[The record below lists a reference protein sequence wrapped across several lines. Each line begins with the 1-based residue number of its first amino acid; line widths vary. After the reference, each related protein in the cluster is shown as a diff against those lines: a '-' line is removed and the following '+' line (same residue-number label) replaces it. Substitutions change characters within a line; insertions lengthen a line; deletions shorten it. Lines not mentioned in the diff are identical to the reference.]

1 MTARVVLVTGV
12 SRFLGAATAKE
23 LAQDESIERVIG
35 VDITAPHGEL
45 AGHTRAEFVRADI
58 RSPLIAKVIDS
69 AGVDTVVHT
78 DINASPSASGGRAS
92 MKEANVM
99 GTMRLLAACQHA
111 ERVRRLVVKST
122 GAVYGSSSRDPAMFT
137 EQMQPRTLS
146 GGYGRD
152 AQDVEGYVRSF
163 MRRRPDVV
171 VTMLRFAN
179 FIGPEIDS
187 VLAPYFT
194 LKAVPMVAGY
204 DPRLQLLHERDAVDA
219 LVTCVARSDAAAA
232 GVFNV
237 AAPDVMLLSQA
248 ILRAGRVPLP
258 VVGPAANVAGRLV
271 RALGFADFTP
281 EHIQFLRYGRAM
293 DTTLARERLGYRPAH
308 STIGAFDDY
317 LNGRGVTPTMPLRAL
332 RAALRGDR

>member
-12 SRFLGAATAKE
+12 SRFLGAATAKA
-23 LAQDESIERVIG
+23 LAEDESIERVIG
-35 VDITAPHGEL
+35 VDVSAPHSEL
-45 AGHTRAEFVRADI
+45 TGHTRAEFVRADI
-58 RSPLIAKVIDS
+58 RSPLIAKVVDS
-69 AGVDTVVHT
+69 ASVDTVVHT

-111 ERVRRLVVKST
+111 ERVRRLIVKST
-122 GAVYGSSSRDPAMFT
+122 SAVYGSSGRDPAMFT
-137 EQMQPRTLS
+137 EQMQPRTLA

-179 FIGPEIDS
+179 FIGPQIDS
-187 VLAPYFT
+187 VLAPYFM
-194 LKAVPMVAGY
+194 LKAVPMIAGY

-219 LVTCVARSDAAAA
+219 LVACVARTDGAAA

-258 VVGPAANVAGRLV
+258 VVGPAATAASRLV

-293 DTTLARERLGYRPAH
+293 DTTLARERLNYRPVY
-308 STIGAFDDY
+308 STVGAFDDY
-317 LNGRGVTPTMPLRAL
+317 LNGRGITSTMPLRVL